1 MFQYNV
7 IQFTNDMYDM
17 AHPTIII
24 QKWEHMDMIYELKNR
39 AVTKDII
46 IIICNTPYL
55 RTAQSQERSSF
66 LERFTNTND

>member
-1 MFQYNV
+1 MYQYNV

-46 IIICNTPYL
+46 IIICNSPYL
-55 RTAQSQERSSF
+55 
-66 LERFTNTND
+66 